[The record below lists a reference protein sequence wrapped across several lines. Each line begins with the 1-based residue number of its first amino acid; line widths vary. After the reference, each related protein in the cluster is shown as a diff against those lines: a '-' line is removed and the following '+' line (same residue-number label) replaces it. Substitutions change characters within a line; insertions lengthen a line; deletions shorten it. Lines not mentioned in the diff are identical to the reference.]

1 MTFINLKT
9 IASLFIYIFLLS
21 SCASYEEKP
30 LSEQE
35 IIQKNLQILTV
46 EANDSLKTSHGTHVI
61 NLSNGLDIT
70 EVAILAVLNNP
81 GLKVRRA
88 QYEVAGAQV
97 FSAGLLPD
105 PQLSTGIDKPTSN
118 TSGLVNAWNAG
129 LGYDVIPLIT
139 RQARINSEQ
148 GFQRKVQL
156 ELLWQE
162 WQVVQ
167 QARSLVVRYQLE
179 DQRLTLLSAMHDLY
193 QIRYQ
198 HSKKGMS
205 QGNITLDIN
214 GTDLTALIDTL
225 SQITLLEQTHNRT
238 QHELNLL
245 LGIQSDT
252 SISLSK
258 LPAIIPLER
267 AVILSQLDI
276 LPEVRPDLLALKAGY
291 HAQEEKVRAAILA
304 QFPSFS
310 VGISRAKDTGGVYT
324 TGVNIGLTLPLFSGN
339 RGGIAIERATR
350 KQLSREYAS
359 RLIQAKNDVN
369 RLLKLQT
376 IIENQQLNLQTY
388 LPVLKSLV
396 KRARKAYDRGD
407 IDALTFLNMESTWVN
422 KRLEQISLQQAL
434 WENRIALQTLLTLPE
449 NSPKVIKQQITHTR

>member
-1 MTFINLKT
+1 MLFSFGDINMRQALLLVV
-9 IASLFIYIFLLS
+9 ISLLLT

-30 LSEQE
+30 LPELDM
-35 IIQKNLQILTV
+35 IQKDLQMLTV
-46 EANDSLKTSHGTHVI
+46 EANKSLKSSQGSHEI
-61 NLSNGLDIT
+61 NLTDGLDIT
-70 EVAILAVLNNP
+70 EVATLAVLNNP
-81 GLKVRRA
+81 DLKVRRA

-105 PQLSTGIDKPTSN
+105 PQLSTGLDKPTGN

-129 LGYDVIPLIT
+129 LGYDIIPLIT

-148 GFQRKVQL
+148 GFQQKVQL

-179 DQRLTLLSAMHDLY
+179 EQRLSLLRAMHDLY

-205 QGNITLDIN
+205 QGNITLDVN

-225 SQITLLEQTHNRT
+225 SQITSLEQAHNRT
-238 QHELNLL
+238 RYELNLL
-245 LGIQSDT
+245 LGIRSGS
-252 SISLSK
+252 SINLAK
-258 LPAIIPLER
+258 LPTIIPLER
-267 AVILSQLDI
+267 AVIQSQLDI
-276 LPEVRPDLLALKAGY
+276 LSDVRPDLLALKAGY
-291 HAQEEKVRAAILA
+291 QAQEEKVRAAILA

-310 VGISRAKDTGGVYT
+310 IGITRAKDTGGIYT
-324 TGVNIGLTLPLFSGN
+324 TGFNVGLTLPLFSGN

-350 KQLSREYAS
+350 KQLSQEYTS
-359 RLIQAKNDVN
+359 RLIQVQNDVN
-369 RLLKLQT
+369 RLLELQT
-376 IIENQQLNLQTY
+376 IIESQQLNLQTY
-388 LPVLKSLV
+388 LPVLESLV

-422 KRLEQISLQQAL
+422 KRLEQISLQQTL
-434 WENRIALQTLLTLPE
+434 WENRIALQTLLALPE
-449 NSPKVIKQQITHTR
+449 NSPKAIKQ